1 MLGLGLGLGSVSGLW
16 LGYPNTSHR
25 CAWFKVRVS
34 VGVSVG
40 ASVGASVSVSVS
52 VRLGLGLGLRVH
64 LVPIRCVAKLAVVGP
79 AVVAVAHTI
88 A

>member
-40 ASVGASVSVSVS
+40 ASVGASVSVSV
-52 VRLGLGLGLRVH
+52 RLGLGLRLRVH
-64 LVPIRCVAKLAVVGP
+64 LVPIRCVAKLVVVRP